1 MTPSAAMLGMVKD
14 LSIVVAGVVAFVTL
28 WTGMAQWARAQHAA
42 RADQF
47 VAMRR
52 RFLED
57 LTFRRLLDLLATGDA
72 AIARESIQ
80 DRRNLAGF
88 LEEVGLLVN
97 SGLLRF
103 QVARYMFGPY
113 VRLVDA
119 SPDFWTGLD
128 REGESWAVFH
138 AFAARLR
145 AEGERPIGP
154 DRLRL

>member
-1 MTPSAAMLGMVKD
+1 MLSTVKD
-14 LSIVVAGVVAFVTL
+14 VSIVVAGIVAFATL
-28 WTGMAQWARAQHAA
+28 WIGMAQYARAQHAQ

-57 LTFRRLLDLLATGDA
+57 ATFRRLLDLLAKGDED
-72 AIARESIQ
+72 ISRESVQ

-97 SGLLRF
+97 SRLLRF
-103 QVARYMFGPY
+103 EVARYMFGPY
-113 VRLVDA
+113 VRLVEA
-119 SPDFWTGLD
+119 AGPFWEGLD
-128 REGESWAVFH
+128 RESESWAIFR

-145 AEGERPIGP
+145 AEEGRRIPVER
-154 DRLRL
+154 LKL